1 MEQQAYDTVFEN
13 VADALLIHCP
23 NSGEVLDANR
33 RFCEISGYEQ
43 DTLVGESVDDF
54 VNGQELYRDG
64 ISHEGLERLR
74 NGNAIQTE
82 WVLETSGGQRVPV
95 EVHVS
100 LVELDGNE
108 RALSS
113 LRDISERRESQR
125 QLRRFRRAIEAA
137 GHAVY
142 ITDADGQI
150 EYVNPAFEDVTGY
163 DRSEAVGAMPAL
175 LDPADRELTPEERWP
190 GVLDSDVWKTEL
202 TCETN
207 AGEHYHARQTIAP
220 LNDETGAVNGFV
232 AIQTDITEQEHQAQR
247 FAALLRNAMAII
259 SLVDADGQIQFASPS
274 VTRFLGE
281 DPEAMSGEILTEYV
295 HPDDREAVTEWLAC
309 ARQNPGEPVRI
320 EARLRHANGSWRL
333 FESIANNQ
341 LENPA
346 VDGIVINSRDVT
358 EREHRERHLRVLD
371 RLLRHNLRN
380 DMTVVMGVAQQIAA
394 QGPPELQPA
403 AERILDTVNGLMATT
418 EKERIIVD
426 IVTRNAEREQ
436 FDVVPRIRRGI
447 VDGVDGRNANVTT
460 DLPETT
466 DVLALPELER
476 AITELVENGIVH
488 APDDPATVTVT
499 ASVQADRVTVR
510 IEDKAPPIPSD
521 ETNILAATEIDALS
535 HGSGIGL
542 WLVNWIITQSEGQLF
557 FERRE
562 KGNVVTLQL
571 SRPAE

>member
-33 RFCEISGYEQ
+33 RFCELSGYEQ

-142 ITDADGQI
+142 ITDADGRI

-163 DRSEAVGAMPAL
+163 DRSEAVGATPAL

-346 VDGIVINSRDVT
+346 VGGIVINSRDVT